1 MLAARANAF
10 VSDSRWQVIF
20 MEMQTDTVEVLYQSG
35 LHVVPRCCVSCM
47 GTDKLQSWGFGFCS
61 LLSINFIYRRHR
73 NPWQK
78 SVTKQ
83 HYQNLNAYR
92 ILIYDREK
100 TVENLLVKCRGSVV
114 KQANIEHGVTSGSG
128 GHQNSGSSYTIER
141 TGPEHFIHRRK
152 SHVSLNF
159 SLISAAASCNSVSVS
174 SSNSVFRI
182 AWRTVV

>member
-73 NPWQK
+73 NLWQK

-100 TVENLLVKCRGSVV
+100 
-114 KQANIEHGVTSGSG
+114 
-128 GHQNSGSSYTIER
+128 
-141 TGPEHFIHRRK
+141 
-152 SHVSLNF
+152 
-159 SLISAAASCNSVSVS
+159 
-174 SSNSVFRI
+174 
-182 AWRTVV
+182 